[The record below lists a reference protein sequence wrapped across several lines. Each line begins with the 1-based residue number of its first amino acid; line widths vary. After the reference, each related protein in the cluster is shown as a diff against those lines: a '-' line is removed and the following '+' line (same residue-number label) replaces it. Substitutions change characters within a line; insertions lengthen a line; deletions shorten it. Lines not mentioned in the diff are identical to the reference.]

1 MTPERFHKLRD
12 VLTRRQ
18 PDLTVLAA
26 DIHKS
31 HNISA
36 VLRTCDATGIHRLHA
51 VSPGGQLRRHHMV
64 AGGSKRWVDIKI
76 HPGLSEAMQ
85 SLRDDNWLLVAAHA
99 SDRARD
105 YRDIDYT
112 RKVAIVLGSELD
124 GLSPEA
130 VSAADEAIALPL
142 EGMVASLNVS
152 VAAAIILYEAQRQRR
167 AAGLYEK
174 SRLSR
179 DEFESTLFQ
188 WSYPEIAERCRARG
202 QPYPDLTDDGVLKS
216 NPLATPL

>member
-18 PDLTVLAA
+18 PDLTILAA

-36 VLRTCDATGIHRLHA
+36 MLRTCDAIGIYRMHA
-51 VSPGGQLRRHHMV
+51 VSPGGQLRRHHMI
-64 AGGSKRWVDIKI
+64 AGGTNRWVDIKI
-76 HPGLSEAMQ
+76 HPDLNTAMQ
-85 SLRDDNWLLVAAHA
+85 SLRDDNWQLIAAHS
-99 SDRARD
+99 SDSARD

-130 VSAADEAIALPL
+130 VSAADETIALPL

-167 AAGLYEK
+167 AAGLYEQ
-174 SRLSR
+174 SRLTC
-179 DEFESTLFQ
+179 DEFATTLFQ

>member
-1 MTPERFHKLRD
+1 MTPERFHKLKE

-26 DIHKS
+26 DFHKS

-36 VLRTCDATGIHRLHA
+36 VLRTCDATGIHRMHA

-64 AGGSKRWVDIKI
+64 AGGSKRWVDLKI
-76 HPGLSEAMQ
+76 HPGLNEAMQ
-85 SLRDDNWLLVAAHA
+85 SLRDDNWRLIAAHA

>member
-18 PDLTVLAA
+18 PDLTILAA

-36 VLRTCDATGIHRLHA
+36 VLRTCDAIGIYRMHA
-51 VSPGGQLRRHHMV
+51 VSPGGQLRRHHMI
-64 AGGSKRWVDIKI
+64 AGGTSRWVDIKI
-76 HPGLSEAMQ
+76 HPDLNTAMQ
-85 SLRDDNWLLVAAHA
+85 SLRDDNWQLIAAHS
-99 SDRARD
+99 SDSARD

-130 VSAADEAIALPL
+130 VSAADETIALPL

-167 AAGLYEK
+167 AAGLYEQ
-174 SRLSR
+174 SRLNR
-179 DEFESTLFQ
+179 DEFATTLFQ
-188 WSYPEIAERCRARG
+188 WSYPEIAARCRARG
-202 QPYPDLTDDGVLKS
+202 QPYPDLTDDGMLKS

>member
-1 MTPERFHKLRD
+1 MTPERFHRLRD

-26 DIHKS
+26 DVHKA

-36 VLRTCDATGIHRLHA
+36 VLRTCDATGIFRVHA
-51 VSPGGQLRRHHMV
+51 VSTGGELRRHHMV
-64 AGGSKRWVDIKI
+64 AGGSNRWVDVKI
-76 HPGLSEAMQ
+76 HPDLNAAVQ
-85 SLRDDNWLLVAAHA
+85 SLRDENWQLIAAHV
-99 SDRARD
+99 SDSARD
-105 YRDIDYT
+105 YRDVDYT

-130 VSAADEAIALPL
+130 IDAADETIALPL

-167 AAGLYEK
+167 AAGMYEQ
-174 SRLSR
+174 SRLGR
-179 DEFESTLFQ
+179 DEFATTLFQ
-188 WSYPEIAERCRARG
+188 WSYPEIAERCRVRG
-202 QPYPDLTDDGVLKS
+202 QPYPDLTDEGVLKS
-216 NPLATPL
+216 NPLAAPL

>member
-36 VLRTCDATGIHRLHA
+36 VLRTCDATGIYRMHA
-51 VSPGGQLRRHHMV
+51 VSSGGELRRHHMV
-64 AGGSKRWVDIKI
+64 AGGSIRWVDIKI
-76 HPGLSEAMQ
+76 HPDLNVAMQ
-85 SLRDDNWLLVAAHA
+85 SLRDDNWQLIAAHS

-105 YRDIDYT
+105 YRNIDYT

-130 VSAADEAIALPL
+130 VSAADETIALPL

-167 AAGLYEK
+167 AAGLYEQ

-179 DEFESTLFQ
+179 DEFATTLFQ

-202 QPYPDLTDDGVLKS
+202 QPYPELTDDGVLKS
-216 NPLATPL
+216 NPLAAPL

>member
-12 VLTRRQ
+12 VLMRRQ
-18 PDLTVLAA
+18 PDLTILAA

-36 VLRTCDATGIHRLHA
+36 VLRTCDAIGIYRMHA
-51 VSPGGQLRRHHMV
+51 VSPGGQLRRHHMI
-64 AGGSKRWVDIKI
+64 AGGTNRWVDIKI
-76 HPGLSEAMQ
+76 HPDLNTAMQ
-85 SLRDDNWLLVAAHA
+85 SLRDDKWQLIAAHS
-99 SDRARD
+99 SDSARD

-130 VSAADEAIALPL
+130 VSAADETIALPL

-167 AAGLYEK
+167 AAGLYEQ
-174 SRLSR
+174 SRLNR
-179 DEFESTLFQ
+179 DQFATTLFQ

-216 NPLATPL
+216 NPLAPPL

>member
-36 VLRTCDATGIHRLHA
+36 VLRTCDAIGIYRLHA

-64 AGGSKRWVDIKI
+64 AGGTNRWVDIKI
-76 HPGLSEAMQ
+76 HPDLNAAMQ
-85 SLRDDNWLLVAAHA
+85 SLRDDKWQLVAAH
-99 SDRARD
+99 SSENARD

-112 RKVAIVLGSELD
+112 RKVAI
-124 GLSPEA
+124 
-130 VSAADEAIALPL
+130 
-142 EGMVASLNVS
+142 
-152 VAAAIILYEAQRQRR
+152 
-167 AAGLYEK
+167 
-174 SRLSR
+174 
-179 DEFESTLFQ
+179 
-188 WSYPEIAERCRARG
+188 
-202 QPYPDLTDDGVLKS
+202 
-216 NPLATPL
+216 